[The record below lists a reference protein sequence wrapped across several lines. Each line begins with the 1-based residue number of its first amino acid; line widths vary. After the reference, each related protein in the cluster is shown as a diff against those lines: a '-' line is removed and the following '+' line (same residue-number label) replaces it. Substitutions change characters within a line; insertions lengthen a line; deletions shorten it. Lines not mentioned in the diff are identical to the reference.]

1 MKYSDQQR
9 IEKMRETTEKL
20 LRYVEKENITPE
32 RIFAE
37 EALQWTVTTPLYNI
51 GEHAANLSEDF
62 KKQYPDIPWVKIAGL
77 RHRLVHHYE
86 DTNWTVICAI
96 IFDVL
101 PSFLDE
107 LKKTETMEQTGCD
120 LILFGQKTAGKP
132 CVAGAG
138 RLYGSW

>member
-9 IEKMRETTEKL
+9 VEKMRETTEKL
-20 LRYVEKENITPE
+20 LRYVEKENITPKK
-32 RIFAE
+32 IFAE
-37 EALQWTVTTPLYNI
+37 EAVQWTITTPLYNI

-62 KKQYPDIPWVKIAGL
+62 KKRYPDIPWVKIAGL
-77 RHRLVHHYE
+77 RHRLVHHDE

-107 LKKTETMEQTGCD
+107 LKKLCPT
-120 LILFGQKTAGKP
+120 P
-132 CVAGAG
+132 
-138 RLYGSW
+138 